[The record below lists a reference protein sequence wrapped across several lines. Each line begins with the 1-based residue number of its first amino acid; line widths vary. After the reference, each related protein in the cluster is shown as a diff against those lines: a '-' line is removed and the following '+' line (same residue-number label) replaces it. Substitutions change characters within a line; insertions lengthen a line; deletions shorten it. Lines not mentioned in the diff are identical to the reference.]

1 MSRLA
6 NVINIFYNYK
16 YEFTVYAYK
25 SLRVEKVQFE
35 VILLMP
41 VNEKQYLRFLSEN
54 DISLWLQ
61 TGKQAIT
68 MRHSR

>member
-1 MSRLA
+1 M
-6 NVINIFYNYK
+6 NY
-16 YEFTVYAYK
+16 TVYAYK

-61 TGKQAIT
+61 TVKQAIT